1 MAKKKRRGS
10 EEPEDTY
17 EFVPPEFDEREFLLK
32 DIYGTKV
39 LIVVS
44 LLAVLVGVVAA
55 CLQSIINSGTTLVQ
69 AAPGLLLIMLVIVGL
84 KQFLTLLKFRVDL
97 MDQKMLIGNYI
108 LFFFLALGI
117 WIVLLNDPFSIA
129 GA

>member
-1 MAKKKRRGS
+1 MAKKKRRVS
-10 EEPEDTY
+10 SEPEETY

-44 LLAVLVGVVAA
+44 LLAVLVGIVAA
-55 CLQSIINSGTTLVQ
+55 CFQSFIESEYAFLI
-69 AAPGLLLIMLVIVGL
+69 GLLLIILVIVGL
-84 KQFLTLLKFRVDL
+84 KQFLALLKFRIEL
-97 MDQKMLIGNYI
+97 LDQKMLIGNYL
-108 LFFFLALGI
+108 LFFFLTLGI

-129 GA
+129 G

>member
-1 MAKKKRRGS
+1 MAKKKRRES
-10 EEPEDTY
+10 SEPEETY
-17 EFVPPEFDEREFLLK
+17 EFVPPEFNEREFLLK

-44 LLAVLVGVVAA
+44 LLAVLIGIVAA
-55 CLQSIINSGTTLVQ
+55 CFQSIIESDWAFAV
-69 AAPGLLLIMLVIVGL
+69 GLLLIILVIVGL
-84 KQFLTLLKFRVDL
+84 KQFLTLLRFRVDL

-108 LFFFLALGI
+108 LFFFLTLGI

-129 GA
+129 G